1 MFTELGRFDVPAE
14 LRAAAEQIKHQ
25 NYKTNTPKQ
34 FRVLPLHEQGCE
46 LLKAQ
51 IAAALSKPIDR
62 IDFVYFSA
70 CKGAEPHT
78 DLLDPAKYEPLTV
91 TIPIILPKGLSL
103 LVLHDM
109 GLEVEL
115 ELDHGIAFNH
125 EQTHELVL
133 EDLESGCVVVMASVL
148 R

>member
-1 MFTELGRFDVPAE
+1 
-14 LRAAAEQIKHQ
+14 
-25 NYKTNTPKQ
+25 
-34 FRVLPLHEQGCE
+34 LPLHEQGCDR
-46 LLKAQ
+46 LKAQ
-51 IAAALSKPIDR
+51 IASSLAKPVEN

-103 LVLHDM
+103 LVLHDV

-115 ELDHGIAFNH
+115 ELDHGVAFNH

-133 EDLESGCVVVMASVL
+133 EDHESGCVVVMASVL